1 MEVEI
6 KVPEFGESI
15 LEATISKWL
24 KNQGDEVAQD
34 EPIAELETE
43 KVSVEVNS
51 PEEGILSKISHSE
64 GDTVKVGEL
73 LAVVSVGAKSKS
85 LAKAKKGKATQS
97 IETAVPKPDQVEN
110 PMKETL
116 PPSVRRII
124 AENSIQPSEIKGT
137 GKHGQ
142 ITKADAQFFVD
153 QSKDTRLP
161 DTILPGKSIGE
172 PNEEETITPMS
183 PLRKT
188 ISRRLVESQHTT
200 ATLTTFN
207 EIDMQE
213 VMDLK
218 TQYKDIFLKRHE
230 IKLGFMSFFV
240 KASVHALKM
249 FPKINAEIRGDDI
262 VYKHHYDIG
271 VAVGG
276 PKGLVVPV
284 VRNADQLSLSQ
295 IEQNINLLAQKVRDV
310 TIGIKDLEGGTFTIS
325 NGGIYGSMLSTPIL
339 NPPQVGILGMHN
351 IVERAVV
358 IQKEIKIRPIM
369 YVAFSYDHRMVD
381 GKEAVQFLVKIKEIL
396 EDPIRLLLDC

>member
-15 LEATISKWL
+15 TEATISKWL

-34 EPIAELETE
+34 EPIVELETE
-43 KVSVEVNS
+43 KVSVQVNS
-51 PEEGILSKISHSE
+51 SEKGILSKISYSE
-64 GDTVKVGEL
+64 GDSVKIGDV
-73 LAVVSVGAKSKS
+73 LAVVLVGAKSES
-85 LAKAKKGKATQS
+85 SAKTKKEKVTQS
-97 IETAVPKPDQVEN
+97 IETAAPKPDQVEN
-110 PMKETL
+110 PMKETF

-142 ITKADAQFFVD
+142 ITKGDAQSFVD
-153 QSKDTRLP
+153 QSKNIRLP
-161 DTILPGKSIGE
+161 DTILPGKSSGE
-172 PNEEETITPMS
+172 PAEKETITPMS
-183 PLRKT
+183 PLRRT
-188 ISRRLVESQHTT
+188 IARRLVESQHTT

-213 VMDLK
+213 VMNLRG
-218 TQYKDIFLKRHE
+218 QYKDIFLKRHE

-249 FPKINAEIRGDDI
+249 FPKINAEIRGNDI
-262 VYKHHYDIG
+262 VYKHFYDIG

-284 VRNADQLSLSQ
+284 VRNADQLSLAQ
-295 IEQNINLLAQKVRDV
+295 IEQNINLLAQKVKDV

-358 IQKEIKIRPIM
+358 IEKEIKIRPIM